1 MESFGLCDTGLMTT
15 RYSSHPEFWGNLCEI
30 LRRSG
35 SGLKVLW
42 TASSWWWWLL
52 SKGWLAY
59 LMKLWRMKDKIRRV
73 PGSDQDVYKRS
84 FGRRNSKL
92 CDWPESSFRTNENSW
107 YRWWAKMMKQI
118 LSVLPRPSTYLVRY
132 IIIRCMIV
140 NYLTR
145 GSHLGFVIEI
155 ITLEVLQA
163 PSKALDRLRGL
174 GFRFQDGVLTP
185 PPPFLVHWP

>member
-1 MESFGLCDTGLMTT
+1 MESFGPLYAYFVIQAWWPRDIVPTPSSGGTCAKSSDGPAVVS
-15 RYSSHPEFWGNLCEI
+15 RYCGRRHPDDDDYCPKDGWHI
-30 LRRSG
+30 
-35 SGLKVLW
+35 
-42 TASSWWWWLL
+42 WW
-52 SKGWLAY
+52 
-59 LMKLWRMKDKIRRV
+59 
-73 PGSDQDVYKRS
+73 S
-84 FGRRNSKL
+84 FGEWRIKSEEFLVQIKMSTRGVLDRNSKL

-145 GSHLGFVIEI
+145 SHLGFVIEI

-163 PSKALDRLRGL
+163 PSKALDRLWLGL
-174 GFRFQDGVLTP
+174 
-185 PPPFLVHWP
+185 

>member
-1 MESFGLCDTGLMTT
+1 MCESKELWYISVILEFQIEFYRLTVESFLDYIYAEEFLVQIKMST
-15 RYSSHPEFWGNLCEI
+15 RG
-30 LRRSG
+30 
-35 SGLKVLW
+35 VL
-42 TASSWWWWLL
+42 
-52 SKGWLAY
+52 
-59 LMKLWRMKDKIRRV
+59 D
-73 PGSDQDVYKRS
+73 
-84 FGRRNSKL
+84 RNSKL

-174 GFRFQDGVLTP
+174 GFRFQDGVLTL